1 MKKFLII
8 SMNIILA
15 IGLISCAKTASK
27 PSDVLNLLKDVKT
40 EDEARAYFTKGTL
53 KAMDEFKK
61 MMPDVKEKKGIQ
73 SIDKTDKWEVVKEE
87 IQGDTATVTYKYT
100 NSNNQKKVGTAE
112 TIKLKKE
119 DGSWKIDLETE
130 MNAGLQMM
138 KSLKGLDVNKMMKDA
153 LKNIK

>member
-8 SMNIILA
+8 IINLTLV
-15 IGLISCAKTASK
+15 IGLAGCAKKASK

-40 EDEARAYFTKGTL
+40 EEEARSYFTKGTL

-61 MMPDVKEKKGIQ
+61 IMPDAKEKKGIQ
-73 SIDKTDKWEVVKEE
+73 SIDKTDKWEVMKEE
-87 IQGDTATVTYKYT
+87 VQGDTATVTYKYT
-100 NSNNQKKVGTAE
+100 NSSNQKKVGTVE

-119 DGSWKIDLETE
+119 DGSWKIDLEAE

-138 KSLKGLDVNKMMKDA
+138 KAMKGLDVNKIMKDA
-153 LKNIK
+153 MKNIK